1 MLAYT
6 GNPEVSAVE
15 STLVLRGGAG
25 ANLGRIDTTETPG
38 SDETRNYG
46 LEPEAFLPW
55 PGGAEAASCWL
66 RRGGRYCCSLP
77 AKHEHRAVASTLSSL
92 VLSSNETSDGACCRS
107 RRESRRRGRAIGGG
121 CRVIAQTKVEWE
133 TPIVDPPRCE
143 VPSHLLRW
151 IGHETN
157 GANRARWGGSGMPP
171 TPQAGPWRTR
181 TRALRGRAV
190 RDEEC
195 LSAHA
200 TYD

>member
-121 CRVIAQTKVEWE
+121 CPGNSPDQGRVRNADRGPASLWGA
-133 TPIVDPPRCE
+133 
-143 VPSHLLRW
+143 VPSSTLDWPRDERRESRSLGRSRRCLLPHRP
-151 IGHETN
+151 GP
-157 GANRARWGGSGMPP
+157 GARG
-171 TPQAGPWRTR
+171 
-181 TRALRGRAV
+181 RALRGR
-190 RDEEC
+190 R
-195 LSAHA
+195 
-200 TYD
+200 